1 MRERGSGTLNAL
13 LKALS
18 ELHIKPSDLSVK
30 IRLGGTEALK
40 NFLLADQ
47 CLGFMPRPSI
57 VRELEEGD
65 LIEVPVEDLQIT
77 RDFFFIRRKGTEDY
91 GLTNSF
97 IDFALKYIPE
107 PVTY

>member
-1 MRERGSGTLNAL
+1 
-13 LKALS
+13 
-18 ELHIKPSDLSVK
+18 VK

-57 VRELEEGD
+57 IRQLAEGD
-65 LIEVPVEDLQIT
+65 LVEVPIEGLKIT

-91 GLTNSF
+91 GLTSNF
-97 IDFALKYIPE
+97 IKYAVQHIS
-107 PVTY
+107 VNQ